1 MVTRGTDDVLPR
13 PLSVQES
20 SPTMITA
27 YLTHPA
33 LSRHDMGPGHP
44 ESPMRLEAIRSRLMR
59 SGLLQQTMQA
69 DAREVTDEQLLRV
82 HSAEHLNRLKQ
93 LSPDSGLVALDGDT
107 RMNPDS
113 LASARLAAGAV
124 VKGVD
129 LVMKDKA
136 GNVFCAVRPPG
147 HHAEVDRAMGFCLFN
162 NIAVAAAHA
171 RAEHG
176 VERIAILDFDVHQCN
191 GTIDILRQQQEILIC
206 TSYQSPFYP
215 WRYLDGEHG
224 NVINT
229 PLAAGSGSLEF
240 RHAVEHHWLPALEE
254 FAPQLVLVS
263 AGFDAHREDPLGEL
277 CLEDQDFHWVTCA
290 ALDIA
295 RRHASGRLVSVL
307 EGGYNL
313 AVLGGSVEAHLRALL
328 SQPLW

>member
-1 MVTRGTDDVLPR
+1 
-13 PLSVQES
+13 
-20 SPTMITA
+20 MITA

-33 LSRHDMGPGHP
+33 FSLHDMGIEHP
-44 ESPMRLEAIRSRLMR
+44 ESPMRLDAIRARLMR

-82 HSAEHLNRLKQ
+82 HSAEHFRKLTQ
-93 LSPDSGLVALDGDT
+93 LSPDSGFMPLDNDT
-107 RMNPDS
+107 LLNPDS
-113 LASARLAAGAV
+113 LGAARLAAGAV

-129 LVMKDKA
+129 QVMGGKA
-136 GNVFCAVRPPG
+136 DNVFCAVRPPG
-147 HHAEVDRAMGFCLFN
+147 HHAEANQAMGFCLFN

-176 VERIAILDFDVHQCN
+176 IERIAILDFDVHQCN
-191 GTIDILRQQQEILIC
+191 GTIDIFRQQKEILIC
-206 TSYQSPFYP
+206 TSYQSSFYP
-215 WRYLDGEHG
+215 WRYLDGDYD

-229 PLAAGSGSLEF
+229 PLSAGSGSADF
-240 RHAVEHHWLPALEE
+240 RHAIEHHWIPALEE
-254 FAPQLVLVS
+254 FRPQLVLVS

-277 CLEDQDFHWVTCA
+277 CLEDQDFYWITCK
-290 ALDIA
+290 ALEIA
-295 RRHASGRLVSVL
+295 GRHANGRLVSVL

-328 SQPLW
+328 GQPWPDSQTLP